1 MKVWTTLTPEQIRQV
16 AQSVGVR
23 IHGDHYGSGGISKDG
38 RAWNFRLALDSSVP
52 KRGNAGYKYQR
63 ISSSSRAWTGKDR
76 KVAAVCWH
84 GHRDFMRAVFALD
97 PNARFKTAIADWKGS
112 ADFEDRFAQTAY
124 NNVGSMMYPMFAKD
138 CCTCDHG
145 EWDVDSSPGGSIAVR
160 MEQGMIGACPHVIF
174 TPDHYRA
181 DGSCKCD
188 ERDNADMKE
197 WGYEWSETEGRWA
210 A

>member
-1 MKVWTTLTPEQIRQV
+1 MKVWTTLSPEEIRQV

-23 IHGDHYGSGGISKDG
+23 IFNDNPWNQGGIVKDG
-38 RAWNFRLALDSSVP
+38 RAWNFRLGLKSDVP
-52 KRGNAGYKYQR
+52 KRGDAGYKYQR
-63 ISSSSRAWTGKDR
+63 TSQSAFNEGR

-112 ADFEDRFAQTAY
+112 EDFERRFAQTAF

-138 CCTCDHG
+138 VCTCSTG
-145 EWDVDSSPGGSIAVR
+145 EWDVDASPGGSYAIS
-160 MEQGMIGACPHVIF
+160 MQQGMIKECPHVIF

-181 DGSCKCD
+181 DGSCRCD
-188 ERDNADMKE
+188 EKDNADMRE
-197 WGYEWSETEGRWA
+197 WGYTWDDRQGRWA

>member
-1 MKVWTTLTPEQIRQV
+1 MKVWTTLNPEQIREV
-16 AQSVGVR
+16 AREVGVR
-23 IHGDHYGSGGISKDG
+23 IHNDNPWNQGGISKDG

-63 ISSSSRAWTGKDR
+63 TSQSGFREGR

-84 GHRDFMRAVFALD
+84 GHRDFMRAVFRRD

-112 ADFEDRFAQTAY
+112 EDFEQRFAQTAF

-138 CCTCDHG
+138 CCTCSHG
-145 EWDVDSSPGGSIAVR
+145 EWDVDDSPGGNYIVN
-160 MEQGMIGACPHVIF
+160 MENDMIRRC
-174 TPDHYRA
+174 DHYIFNPSHFRA
-181 DGSCKCD
+181 DGTCKCD
-188 ERDNADMKE
+188 VKEYPEMAE
-197 WGYEWSETEGRWA
+197 WGYTWNEETRRWA